1 MEIKQSY
8 GQLLFDKYAKSPQWE
23 KNLFQQVV
31 LKQFFSTC
39 KKNLLDTYLIYK
51 NYFKMAQQNKF

>member
-8 GQLLFDKYAKSPQWE
+8 GQLLFDKYAKSTQWE

-31 LKQFFSTC
+31 LKQFFFYMQ
-39 KKNLLDTYLIYK
+39 KKFIGHLHYIQKLSLNGLTK
-51 NYFKMAQQNKF
+51 